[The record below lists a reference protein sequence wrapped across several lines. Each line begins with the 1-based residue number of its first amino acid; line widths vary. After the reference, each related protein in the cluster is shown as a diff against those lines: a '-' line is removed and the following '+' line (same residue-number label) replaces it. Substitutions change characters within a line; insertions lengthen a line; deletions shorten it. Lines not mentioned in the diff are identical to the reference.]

1 MPVACFTLW
10 AGFATEGEHF
20 ARTQFMTA
28 IDPSSGDLSAAKQVS
43 LTGIQP
49 SGKMVSI
56 EEGGAVH
63 LGNYLGAIRP
73 ALTLTDRYDG
83 IYFIADYHAL
93 TSQRDPESLRENV
106 RDVAATWLAAGLD
119 PTRTLLFRQSAV
131 PEVFELS
138 WIFAC
143 IVAAG
148 QLERGHAYKDALD
161 RGDAP
166 SAGLFNYPLLMA
178 ADILLYDADV
188 VPVGADQ
195 KQHLEIARDIA
206 VRMNHLYG
214 EGTVAVPEAVINDA
228 PVVPGFDGRKMS
240 KSYGN
245 TIPLFAPS
253 KALRNAILKIKSDS
267 SPLETPKEPE
277 GALVFELFKLVADE
291 AQQASLAAKLRAGNY
306 GWGHAKQELFEV
318 LDAQLTPLRERYVEL
333 RRNPER
339 IDRVLEAGA
348 VEARKR
354 AHRTMARV
362 RRAIGIV

>member
-1 MPVACFTLW
+1 M
-10 AGFATEGEHF
+10 
-20 ARTQFMTA
+20 TQTRK
-28 IDPSSGDLSAAKQVS
+28 IS

-49 SGKMVSI
+49 SGKAVSI

-63 LGNYLGAIRP
+63 LGNYLGAILP
-73 ALTLTDRYDG
+73 ALSLARAGTYDG

-93 TSQRDPESLRENV
+93 TSQRDADALRQNV

-119 PTRTLLFRQSAV
+119 PTKTLLFRQSAV

-143 IVAAG
+143 VVAAG

-166 SAGLFNYPLLMA
+166 SAGIFNYPLLMA
-178 ADILLYDADV
+178 ADIILYDANV

-206 VRMNHLYG
+206 VRMNHVYG
-214 EGTVAVPEAVINDA
+214 EGTVVVPEPLITDA
-228 PVVPGFDGRKMS
+228 PVVPGSDGRKMS

-253 KALRNAILKIKSDS
+253 KTLRSAILKVKSDS
-267 SPLETPKEPE
+267 TALETPKEPE
-277 GALVFELFKLVADE
+277 GALVYELFKLVADD
-291 AQQASLAAKLRAGNY
+291 AQREKLAKKLRAGNY
-306 GWGHAKQELFEV
+306 GWGHAKQELYEV
-318 LDAQLTPLRERYVEL
+318 L
-333 RRNPER
+333 
-339 IDRVLEAGA
+339 
-348 VEARKR
+348 EARKR
-354 AHRTMARV
+354 AAKTMERV
-362 RRAIGIV
+362 RKAVGIL

>member
-1 MPVACFTLW
+1 
-10 AGFATEGEHF
+10 
-20 ARTQFMTA
+20 MT
-28 IDPSSGDLSAAKQVS
+28 KVS

-49 SGKMVSI
+49 SGRAVSI

-63 LGNYLGAIRP
+63 LGNYLGAIVP
-73 ALTLTDRYDG
+73 ALAQLEQGSYQG

-93 TSQRDPESLRENV
+93 TSQRDPEALRQNV

-119 PTRTLLFRQSAV
+119 PTKTLLFRQSAV

-161 RGDAP
+161 RGEAP
-166 SAGLFNYPLLMA
+166 NAGLFNYPLLMA
-178 ADILLYDADV
+178 ADIILYDADV

-206 VRMNHLYG
+206 VRMNHVYG
-214 EGTVAVPEAVINDA
+214 EGTVVVPEPLITNA
-228 PVVPGFDGRKMS
+228 PTVPGSDGRKMS

-245 TIPLFAPS
+245 TIPLFAPT
-253 KALRNAILKIKSDS
+253 KALRSAILKVKSDS
-267 SPLETPKEPE
+267 TPLETPKEPE
-277 GALVFELFKLVADE
+277 GALVYELYKLVASPE
-291 AQQASLAAKLRAGNY
+291 QISELAGKLRAGNY
-306 GWGHAKQELFEV
+306 GWGHAKQELYEV
-318 LDAQLTPLRERYVEL
+318 LEARLAPLRERYIEL
-333 RRNPER
+333 RQNPER
-339 IDRVLEAGA
+339 IDAILEAGA

-354 AHRTMARV
+354 AQRTMQRV
-362 RRAIGIV
+362 RRAVGIL